1 MTPIALF
8 RMKNTRIQKRHK
20 ASFFGG
26 ISEKPLK
33 IKSILDPIF

>member
-1 MTPIALF
+1 MAQIALF
-8 RMKNTRIQKRHK
+8 HMNNTRLQKRHK